1 MKPLRESRLIPQA
14 EIVLQK
20 RSDRIG
26 KTGPAKLILWGRFSY
41 VSPAWFQQIR
51 HAPQAGAQCGEVM
64 QHGGGRMPKTPRAIR
79 EPLDAGSKSEPLPD
93 SPPRRPVI
101 PLAGFPAGNLRRG
114 MLEAKNAP
122 RFDPRQREGTLPHQ
136 RGLKSPGNVLT
147 HHAASFRPS
156 SLQAS
161 SPSASGVSL
170 IIRPVSSRR
179 LPGGSTFS
187 VLLPRR

>member
-1 MKPLRESRLIPQA
+1 
-14 EIVLQK
+14 
-20 RSDRIG
+20 
-26 KTGPAKLILWGRFSY
+26 
-41 VSPAWFQQIR
+41 
-51 HAPQAGAQCGEVM
+51 
-64 QHGGGRMPKTPRAIR
+64 MPKTPRAIR
-79 EPLDAGSKSEPLPD
+79 EPLDAGSKSEQLPD

-101 PLAGFPAGNLRRG
+101 PLAGFPAGNLQRG

-179 LPGGSTFS
+179 LPGG
-187 VLLPRR
+187 LPFPCFCPGDKLFTKNSQLKLQFGHFCDIWILQSLCNRRTAVKGADENERITDHRPKKAVWR